1 MGHQLSN
8 PIGIAAGF
16 DKHGEAI
23 SGLSNIGFG
32 FVEIGSVTPL
42 PQEGNPRPRVFR
54 LKEDSALINRYADCF
69 NINIFSYLL
78 FVFRYGFNSDGYS
91 IVFERIQSMRELQPS
106 APSMIGIN
114 LGKNKHSSSAVND
127 YVSGVETFAP
137 VADYIVINISSPNTP
152 GLRSLQSESDLKQ
165 LLQNV
170 LAARGKISNHVPIVL
185 KLAPDLNDT
194 ELSEIANV
202 IGRKDCAVDGLIVSN
217 TTIDRKSSLC
227 SISASEIGGL
237 SGAPLA
243 ARSTEMIGCM
253 YRLTKGRV
261 PIIGVG
267 GVFTGQDAYEKI
279 LAGASVVQ
287 IYTSFAY
294 HGPPVVQKIKME
306 LDALLT
312 ENGYNSVVEA
322 VGKGIK

>member
-1 MGHQLSN
+1 MRLLGFSN
-8 PIGIAAGF
+8 C
-16 DKHGEAI
+16 
-23 SGLSNIGFG
+23 S
-32 FVEIGSVTPL
+32 
-42 PQEGNPRPRVFR
+42 
-54 LKEDSALINRYADCF
+54 
-69 NINIFSYLL
+69 SYLH
-78 FVFRYGFNSDGYS
+78 RYGFNSDGHS
-91 IVFERIQSMRELQPS
+91 IVFERIQSLRKLQPS
-106 APSMIGIN
+106 ATGMIGIN
-114 LGKNKHSSSAVND
+114 LGKNKHSASAISD

-137 VADYIVINISSPNTP
+137 IADYIVINISSPNTP
-152 GLRSLQSESDLKQ
+152 GLRSLQNENDLKQ

-170 LAARGKISNHVPIVL
+170 LAARDKISNVPIVL

-194 ELSEIANV
+194 ELKEIAKV

-217 TTIDRKSSLC
+217 TTTDRKSSLQ
-227 SISASEIGGL
+227 SVSASEIGGL

-243 ARSTEMIGCM
+243 ARSTEMIGYM
-253 YRLTKGRV
+253 YRLTKGNV

-294 HGPPVVQKIKME
+294 HGPPVVQKIKKE

-312 ENGYNSVVEA
+312 ENGYSSVVEA
-322 VGKGIK
+322 IGKGNK